1 MVLVVLTP
9 SHQQPPGCQQ
19 ARHGRRGMAGASTQ
33 IGLAYHHR
41 HTGKPFPRPDSGTVE
56 GTWPG
61 DPYGTYDNPGAAP
74 CRSFVVTEERAC
86 GACFKRIGTSAVVA
100 SPDGVQLQHYSC
112 FKRGPQPFQLAPVT
126 PYS

>member
-1 MVLVVLTP
+1 MGWV
-9 SHQQPPGCQQ
+9 S
-19 ARHGRRGMAGASTQ
+19 M
-33 IGLAYHHR
+33 Y
-41 HTGKPFPRPDSGTVE
+41 GTVRYCVV
-56 GTWPG
+56 WC
-61 DPYGTYDNPGAAP
+61 DHLGAAS

-100 SPDGVQLQHYSC
+100 SPDGAQLQHYSC